1 MIQDGVSAKR
11 GETRAARS
19 SAWYAGRRS
28 SAAWARRIGGLLG
41 LRWYTVATLGILL
54 LVWFVVTGFGLVRDL
69 FLPSPALLWDGMLD
83 LVQNGYK
90 SRTLWAHTGF
100 SLERVLGGFITGAI
114 AGTALG
120 LAMGYNRKV
129 EAFFSP
135 YIEFLRPLPQLAYL
149 VLLIVW
155 FGIGE
160 TSQIVLLFL
169 TALPVAAVAAR
180 DGVKGTSM
188 LLPFQR
194 IQVAR
199 SLGAGEWQIFRYVV
213 LPSALHEIFTGAR
226 LAVGVVYATLIAAE
240 MIAGSTGLGWM
251 ILDAGRFLRSDY
263 VFVGILIIGL
273 MGIALDRILLKIEHH
288 VVHWAGKG

>member
-1 MIQDGVSAKR
+1 LL
-11 GETRAARS
+11 
-19 SAWYAGRRS
+19 
-28 SAAWARRIGGLLG
+28 RRIYDVLG
-41 LRWYTVATLGILL
+41 LRWYMVGTLGLIV
-54 LVWFVVTGFGLVRDL
+54 LVWSVITGSGLVRDL
-69 FLPSPALLWDGMLD
+69 FLPSPGLLWSGFVD
-83 LVQNGYK
+83 LVHDGYK
-90 SRTLWAHTGF
+90 SRTLWAHAGF
-100 SLERVLGGFITGAI
+100 SLERVLGGFITGAV

-120 LAMGYNRKV
+120 LGMGYNRKV

-180 DGVKGTSM
+180 DGVRSTSI
-188 LLPFQR
+188 QR

-226 LAVGVVYATLIAAE
+226 LAIGVVYATLIAAE

-263 VFVGILIIGL
+263 VFVGILMIGL
-273 MGIALDRILLKIEHH
+273 MGLALDRILLKIEHR